1 MSWVYLFIAGI
12 FEIVWAIAL
21 KYSNGFKNLIPSI
34 VTVIGMIIS
43 FGFLSISLKNLS
55 VGTAYAIWTG
65 IGAIGTVIMGAI
77 LFKDIISPIK
87 ILFLVMIIGGI
98 IGLKFTS

>member
-1 MSWVYLFIAGI
+1 MSWVYLFIAGT

-34 VTVIGMIIS
+34 ITIVGMIIS

>member
-65 IGAIGTVIMGAI
+65 IGAVGTVIMGVI

-87 ILFLVMIIGGI
+87 ILFLIMIIGGI

>member
-34 VTVIGMIIS
+34 ITIVGMIIS

-65 IGAIGTVIMGAI
+65 IGAIGTVIMGVI
-77 LFKDIISPIK
+77 LFKDVISPIK

>member
-21 KYSNGFKNLIPSI
+21 KYSNGFKNLIHSI

-65 IGAIGTVIMGAI
+65 IGAIGTVIMGVI

-87 ILFLVMIIGGI
+87 ILFSTNI
-98 IGLKFTS
+98 

>member
-34 VTVIGMIIS
+34 ITIVGMIIS

-65 IGAIGTVIMGAI
+65 IGAIGTVIMGVI

-87 ILFLVMIIGGI
+87 ILFLIMIIGGI

>member
-34 VTVIGMIIS
+34 ITIVGMIIS

-65 IGAIGTVIMGAI
+65 IGAIGTVIMGVI

>member
-34 VTVIGMIIS
+34 ITIVGMIIS

>member
-1 MSWVYLFIAGI
+1 
-12 FEIVWAIAL
+12 
-21 KYSNGFKNLIPSI
+21 
-34 VTVIGMIIS
+34 MIIS

>member
-34 VTVIGMIIS
+34 ITIVGMIIS

-65 IGAIGTVIMGAI
+65 IGAIGTVIIGAI

>member
-1 MSWVYLFIAGI
+1 MFIAGI

-34 VTVIGMIIS
+34 ITIVGMIIS

>member
-65 IGAIGTVIMGAI
+65 IGAVGTVIIGAI